1 MGMLKYTLEE
11 EVKKLEAEIKKLEE
25 RDLKG
30 WIARMWRH
38 YEIKKLKQ
46 QIKELQ
52 KP

>member
-1 MGMLKYTLEE
+1 MTMLKHTSEE
-11 EVKKLEAEIKKLEE
+11 EIKKLKTEIKELEE

-46 QIKELQ
+46 RITDIK
-52 KP
+52 KS